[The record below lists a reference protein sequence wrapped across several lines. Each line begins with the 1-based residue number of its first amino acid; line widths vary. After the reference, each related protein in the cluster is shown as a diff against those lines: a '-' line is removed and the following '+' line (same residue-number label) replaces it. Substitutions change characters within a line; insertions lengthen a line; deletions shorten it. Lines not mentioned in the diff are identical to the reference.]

1 MLYALKADRDMWES
15 QLLLISACSSC
26 LFHAEWPIY
35 LFPLAWFVHS
45 ESSIPLH
52 EWSNVC
58 VGIYDQWKEKGMVF
72 LAEYPSILLCLYCI
86 FEAWTKRML
95 SWTQT
100 LIPVSKNNILSQS
113 DYL

>member
-58 VGIYDQWKEKGMVF
+58 VGIYDQWKEKRNGLFGRVPKYIVVF
-72 LAEYPSILLCLYCI
+72 ILHI
-86 FEAWTKRML
+86 
-95 SWTQT
+95 
-100 LIPVSKNNILSQS
+100 
-113 DYL
+113 

>member
-1 MLYALKADRDMWES
+1 MVYALRADRDMWES

-58 VGIYDQWKEKGMVF
+58 RYIERPVEGKRNGLF
-72 LAEYPSILLCLYCI
+72 GTSILWCLYCI

-95 SWTQT
+95 SWTCIKRK
-100 LIPVSKNNILSQS
+100 L
-113 DYL
+113 